1 MTTETKTIKKTKK
14 EEKTSKTL
22 VETHERQTIVHCK
35 HFGQIG
41 DGVRIWK
48 TTFLIEKPSGTK
60 RKLVHAE
67 NITMY
72 PNWTV
77 LERNGA
83 YPFSLYFEGLSKSC
97 TSFDL
102 KEIIPQDGGFNV
114 ENIPRNQTDVY
125 QVVID

>member
-1 MTTETKTIKKTKK
+1 MIETKTIKKTKK
-14 EEKTSKTL
+14 DVKTSKTI

-35 HFGQIG
+35 YFGQIG

-60 RKLVHAE
+60 RKLIHTE

-72 PNWTV
+72 PHWTV
-77 LERNGA
+77 LEKSGS
-83 YPFSLYFEGLSKSC
+83 FTFTLYFEGLSKSC

-102 KEIIPQDGGFNV
+102 FEMIPQEGGFKVN
-114 ENIPRNQTDVY
+114 NITRNKSDVY
-125 QVVID
+125 QVVVD